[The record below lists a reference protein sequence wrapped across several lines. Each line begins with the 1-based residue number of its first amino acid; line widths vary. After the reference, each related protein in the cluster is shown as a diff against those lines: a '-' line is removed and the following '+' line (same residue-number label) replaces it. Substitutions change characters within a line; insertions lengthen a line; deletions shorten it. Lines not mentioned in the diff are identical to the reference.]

1 MEQNTTPETNKM
13 SPSKEGGTGAF
24 IGSLIIIIVIIL
36 GGVYVFNL
44 IKDEVGIKQD
54 TNTIQQDS
62 NQETGTQLNTAD
74 DIKSIEADISG
85 SDINNLDKEL
95 DAIDAEFENI

>member
-1 MEQNTTPETNKM
+1 MEQNTTPEINKM

-44 IKDEVGIKQD
+44 IKEDIIIKQPA
-54 TNTIQQDS
+54 TQQES
-62 NQETGTQLNTAD
+62 STQTGTTLNTTD
-74 DIKSIEADISG
+74 DIKAIDADISG
-85 SDINNLDKEL
+85 SDIDNLDKEL
-95 DAIDAEFENI
+95 DAIDAEFGNI